1 MSRHHL
7 LHPCRARHALPFWHL
22 KRVKEKKL
30 TGAAEMQ
37 SICPLDLG
45 FSKAWEGGPG
55 VREEEGAQ
63 LAGRSP
69 NKGACQSMAWTTKR
83 GYILLLYCW
92 HELPGTSKQSR
103 RLLDDQVAESTG
115 ARSAMLSGTLAA
127 VYWVYTA
134 CLICFRTPQHRH
146 IFSTVHARVEAC
158 SRPSLLWSASSGWWA
173 HLQGL
178 HEQWDG
184 SGSWICAGTLSLAS
198 SHWHTFV
205 LGKCPTGMFQGDAA
219 LYVRTASAIYPAA
232 WLVCL
237 SNQPQARGAPAG
249 LSATLISIAA
259 GWRDA

>member
-1 MSRHHL
+1 MRRREHSSQGDL
-7 LHPCRARHALPFWHL
+7 QARVPVKVWRGRQSEAISSCCIVGTSCLARVSNHADF
-22 KRVKEKKL
+22 
-30 TGAAEMQ
+30 
-37 SICPLDLG
+37 
-45 FSKAWEGGPG
+45 
-55 VREEEGAQ
+55 
-63 LAGRSP
+63 
-69 NKGACQSMAWTTKR
+69 WTTK
-83 GYILLLYCW
+83 
-92 HELPGTSKQSR
+92 LPNQPGQGRQCSPGHSLR
-103 RLLDDQVAESTG
+103 CTG
-115 ARSAMLSGTLAA
+115 CTQHA
-127 VYWVYTA
+127 
-134 CLICFRTPQHRH
+134 LICFRTPQHRH

-178 HEQWDG
+178 REQWDG

-237 SNQPQARGAPAG
+237 SNQPQARSAPAG